1 MPKTVI
7 LWGIKDFLD
16 QRGLVKEV
24 IDNWVKVLIK
34 AQDED
39 ITDLLVQNVVI
50 GVQFEVV
57 QESVV
62 QVYFSKWSVKVFI
75 EGLVGIC

>member
-1 MPKTVI
+1 
-7 LWGIKDFLD
+7 
-16 QRGLVKEV
+16 
-24 IDNWVKVLIK
+24 
-34 AQDED
+34 
-39 ITDLLVQNVVI
+39 LVQNVVI

>member
-7 LWGIKDFLD
+7 LRGIKDFLD

-24 IDNWVKVLIK
+24 INNWVKVLIK
-34 AQDED
+34 AQDEN

-62 QVYFSKWSVKVFI
+62 QVYFSK
-75 EGLVGIC
+75 